1 MVCSCF
7 RVHKFEIYCKNHT
20 ELEVS
25 ERSEEY
31 KLGTS
36 SGRIWRTFLR
46 YVWLTVQIESV
57 SSLVSTES
65 LAFIMDWD
73 EAGFS
78 IQMYHN
84 GEIRGNYYV
93 NGSVDWFDYCDKDR
107 MSMTEIDV
115 MVNELGHEGLINYWY
130 SIPGDSFD
138 GGLVKLSEDTDV
150 LDMLVFV
157 PDTRV
162 INIFLEHVLAC
173 NQEHFYSQVG
183 SNIFINLDDD
193 FGTNTGVVLQELDDN
208 YGAIVPVGGGV
219 GKVQKV
225 KKASVVIEELNEEA
239 GGEGK
244 ELHQMYWLL
253 GHISNTNNTQTTFSL
268 CLAFATDFSSLFR
281 DFRSPRITVFD
292 RSHMAGSN
300 HAQN

>member
-1 MVCSCF
+1 MCGF
-7 RVHKFEIYCKNHT
+7 RPA
-20 ELEVS
+20 
-25 ERSEEY
+25 
-31 KLGTS
+31 G
-36 SGRIWRTFLR
+36 
-46 YVWLTVQIESV
+46 
-57 SSLVSTES
+57 
-65 LAFIMDWD
+65 D

-107 MSMTEIDV
+107 MSITEIDA
-115 MVNELGHEGLINYWY
+115 MVKELGHEGLINYWY
-130 SIPGDSFD
+130 NIPGDSFD

-173 NQEHFYSQVG
+173 SQEQFYSQVG

-225 KKASVVIEELNEEA
+225 KETSVVIE
-239 GGEGK
+239 
-244 ELHQMYWLL
+244 
-253 GHISNTNNTQTTFSL
+253 
-268 CLAFATDFSSLFR
+268 
-281 DFRSPRITVFD
+281 
-292 RSHMAGSN
+292 
-300 HAQN
+300 